1 MSERKLVGK
10 VRHTKRRE
18 QTKNPT
24 KQNKQKVGIMKK
36 HKKPKS

>member
-24 KQNKQKVGIMKK
+24 KLNKQKVGFIKK
-36 HKKPKS
+36 HKPKK